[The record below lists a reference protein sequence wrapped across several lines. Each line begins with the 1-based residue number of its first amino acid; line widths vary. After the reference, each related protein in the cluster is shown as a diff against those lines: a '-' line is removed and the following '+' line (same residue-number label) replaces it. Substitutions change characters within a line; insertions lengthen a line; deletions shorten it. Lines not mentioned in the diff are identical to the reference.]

1 MQTIFVSPEFP
12 LNRRMR
18 KAVRR
23 GKLQVVREG
32 GERLSLGGGM
42 AVEARR
48 AVRTFSS
55 PLVCMADGGAE
66 VGGGSGGEKIYDIH
80 DYAKDVEAAV
90 ESFPGPPY
98 SIPVWRGQTD
108 DKPLIPRAFRNEGT
122 PRDEKSI
129 KAYESS
135 RALDFKRRA
144 RVRQENLP
152 RDDEHLKWLF
162 IMQHNGLPTRLLD
175 WSESPLVALFFAT
188 EEKKCPNTGEEPDGV
203 VWALHSGN
211 LNKSQEYGSGIADI
225 DGQTVGDMAEKAFR
239 GMNSAPSECRRFS
252 VDVLSIGTYQTEMQH
267 LMQQSWFT
275 IHDSVDALKDK
286 GKDGEKILHRIDIPG
301 KAKPKLR
308 HWLKILGVQYHSIY
322 AGLEHLAKSV
332 RERDYGKCE

>member
-1 MQTIFVSPEFP
+1 MQTIYVSPEFP

-42 AVEARR
+42 AIEARR
-48 AVRTFSS
+48 AVRTVSS

-90 ESFPGPPY
+90 KSFPGPPY
-98 SIPVWRGQTD
+98 SFLVWRGQTD
-108 DKPLIPRAFRNEGT
+108 DKPLIPRAFRNEGK
-122 PRDEKSI
+122 PCDEKNMKI
-129 KAYESS
+129 DESS
-135 RALDFKRRA
+135 WAHDFRRRA

-203 VWALHSGN
+203 VWALHSSN
-211 LNKSQEYGSGIADI
+211 LHESQGYEPGIADMDHPI
-225 DGQTVGDMAEKAFR
+225 VRNIATNAFCGIPRFSGKAF
-239 GMNSAPSECRRFS
+239 
-252 VDVLSIGTYQTEMQH
+252 SIGTYQTEMQH

-301 KAKPKLR
+301 KAKPELR
-308 HWLKILGVQYHSIY
+308 HWLKILGVQHHSIY

-332 RERDYGKCE
+332 RERDYGKGE

>member
-1 MQTIFVSPEFP
+1 MRTIFVSPEFP

-18 KAVRR
+18 RAVRR
-23 GKLQVVREG
+23 GKLRVVREG
-32 GERLSLGGGM
+32 GERLSLGGEM

-55 PLVCMADGGAE
+55 PLVCMANGGAG
-66 VGGGSGGEKIYDIH
+66 VGGGGDGEKIYDIH
-80 DYAKDVEAAV
+80 DYTKDVEAAV
-90 ESFPGPPY
+90 KSFPGPPH
-98 SIPVWRGQTD
+98 SFLVWRGQTD
-108 DKPLIPRAFRNEGT
+108 DKPLIPRAFRNEGK
-122 PRDEKSI
+122 PRDEKGMKI
-129 KAYESS
+129 DESS
-135 RALDFKRRA
+135 WAHDFRRRA

-188 EEKKCPNTGEEPDGV
+188 EEKKCPNAGGEPDGV

-211 LNKSQEYGSGIADI
+211 LHKSQEYGSGIAGMDHKI
-225 DGQTVGDMAEKAFR
+225 VRDMAEKAFR
-239 GMNSAPSECRRFS
+239 PMNSEPSECPRFS
-252 VDVLSIGTYQTEMQH
+252 GKVLSIGTYQTEMQH

-275 IHDSVDALKDK
+275 IHDGVDALKDK

-301 KAKPKLR
+301 KAKPELR

-332 RERDYGKCE
+332 RERDYDKGE